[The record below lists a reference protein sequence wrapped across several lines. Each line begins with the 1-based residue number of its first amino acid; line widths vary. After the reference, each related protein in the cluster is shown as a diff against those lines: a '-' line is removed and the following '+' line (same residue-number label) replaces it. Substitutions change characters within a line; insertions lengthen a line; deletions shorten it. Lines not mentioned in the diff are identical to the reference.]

1 MFLRGLPRLSLRSFV
16 CCDHWSLVVIVN
28 AVVVAAA
35 VVEVIAMDAEG
46 TMAAVL
52 VMLAASAGLTMPAT
66 G

>member
-28 AVVVAAA
+28 AAAAAAA
-35 VVEVIAMDAEG
+35 VEVIEIDVEG
-46 TMAAVL
+46 TRAAVL